1 MLDPISYTID
11 VPCNQETAF
20 TVFADIG
27 SWWPLDKRS
36 NSMRT
41 DQTAKSVSLT
51 PEPGGKIIELTEE
64 GIEYHWGTVRTF
76 DPHDLFVMDFH
87 MGLPPMDPASQVEV
101 SFTALDDNRTRVTL
115 TQSNWEA
122 FGDMAEMMRN
132 GYGGSWGLLFE
143 GAYKT
148 ACGG

>member
-20 TVFADIG
+20 TVFTDIG

-51 PEPGGKIIELTEE
+51 PKPGGKIIELTEE
-64 GIEYHWGTVRTF
+64 GIEYHWGTVRIF

-101 SFTALDDNRTRVTL
+101 SFIALDDNRTRVTL

-143 GAYKT
+143 DAYKA